1 MQIVDK
7 KIKTIQS
14 LFRRKRK
21 RAKKINP
28 KLKTLE
34 KMRMRTKLIKTKRRK
49 RPSRYVLY
57 FFD

>member
-49 RPSRYVLY
+49 RPSRYVL
-57 FFD
+57 